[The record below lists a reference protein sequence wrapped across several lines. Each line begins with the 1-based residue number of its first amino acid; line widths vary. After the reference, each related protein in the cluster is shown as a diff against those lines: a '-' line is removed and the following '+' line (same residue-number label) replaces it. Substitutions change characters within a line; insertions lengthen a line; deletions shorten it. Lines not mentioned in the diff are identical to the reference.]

1 VGQPIVAAAAFRGGF
16 PARDG
21 ILCFTTTR
29 PNSVVGLGAA
39 SKGCSHDWLPHGPH
53 SIPTPNPDTP
63 ECYTHNFVT
72 AFRLYILLLIC
83 ILIGCVNIPDSY
95 APPVQR
101 KPLGGTEPNPV
112 GHFVQMGDLNAT
124 AYIVKD
130 VADGAEAGSWRWA
143 RKRPELRFFLDTV
156 DNLSFKVD
164 FSIAESLLRETGPV
178 TISVFINGHPLDVLK
193 YSEAGEKHFDKPVP
207 VNFLRAKSMNIAAME
222 IDKVWVSKS
231 DGAVLGFIL
240 TRAGFTQ

>member
-1 VGQPIVAAAAFRGGF
+1 MCSSDLGRVRIGLWNEAQSRRGLIVPGKR
-16 PARDG
+16 PA
-21 ILCFTTTR
+21 L
-29 PNSVVGLGAA
+29 
-39 SKGCSHDWLPHGPH
+39 
-53 SIPTPNPDTP
+53 IPQPNPDAP

-72 AFRLYILLLIC
+72 AFRLYILFLVC
-83 ILIGCVNIPDSY
+83 ILSGCVNIPDSY

-101 KPLGGTEPNPV
+101 KPLGGTEPNPI

-130 VADGAEAGSWRWA
+130 VAEGAEAGSWRWA
-143 RKRPELRFFLDTV
+143 RKRPELRFFLDNV

-178 TISVFINGHPLDVLK
+178 TISVSINGNPLDTLK
-193 YSEAGEKHFDKPVP
+193 YSEAGEKHFEKPVP
-207 VNFLRAKSMNIAAME
+207 ARFLRAKSMYFAAME
-222 IDKVWVSKS
+222 IDKVCVSKS

>member
-1 VGQPIVAAAAFRGGF
+1 MRERGPSARRGCAASRWSAPKSGFKLERGNLCLTKTTFSWKTRRRRGLPRSAAA
-16 PARDG
+16 
-21 ILCFTTTR
+21 
-29 PNSVVGLGAA
+29 
-39 SKGCSHDWLPHGPH
+39 
-53 SIPTPNPDTP
+53 P

-72 AFRLYILLLIC
+72 AFRLYILFLTC
-83 ILIGCVNIPDSY
+83 ILSGCVNIPDSY

-101 KPLGGTEPNPV
+101 KPLGGTEPNPI

-130 VADGAEAGSWRWA
+130 VAEGAEAGSWRWA
-143 RKRPELRFFLDTV
+143 RKRPELRFFLDNV

-164 FSIAESLLRETGPV
+164 FSIAETLLRETGPV
-178 TISVFINGHPLDVLK
+178 TISVFINGNPLDVLK
-193 YSEAGEKHFDKPVP
+193 YSEAGEKHFEKPVP
-207 VNFLRAKSMNIAAME
+207 AKSLRAKAMNIAAME
-222 IDKVWVSKS
+222 IDKVWGSKS

>member
-1 VGQPIVAAAAFRGGF
+1 MLLRSKPDIALTWISSLPSIELPMIGPALPRRRRVAEVLLF
-16 PARDG
+16 PGEYPA
-21 ILCFTTTR
+21 L
-29 PNSVVGLGAA
+29 
-39 SKGCSHDWLPHGPH
+39 
-53 SIPTPNPDTP
+53 IPTPNPDTP

-72 AFRLYILLLIC
+72 ALRLYILFLAC
-83 ILIGCVNIPDSY
+83 ILSGCVNIPDSY

-143 RKRPELRFFLDTV
+143 RKRPELRFFLDNV

-164 FSIAESLLRETGPV
+164 FSIAETLLRETGPV
-178 TISVFINGHPLDVLK
+178 TIAVSINGHPLDTLK
-193 YSEAGEKHFDKPVP
+193 YSEAG
-207 VNFLRAKSMNIAAME
+207 KSIT
-222 IDKVWVSKS
+222 KS
-231 DGAVLGFIL
+231 RSRRISCAPS
-240 TRAGFTQ
+240 R